1 MDDEGDYFGVV
12 IPFAAHCGVEPVLM
26 ADGRAELRLASTRR
40 HENSIGMTHGG
51 MLMTLLDMALASAA
65 RSTLPPDVTV
75 MTVDVHVTFL
85 APARGRLSA
94 QGRVVKEGRS
104 IIFCDAEI
112 VDAEGVVCARASGVF
127 RPTPRRP
134 GGPRGGDA

>member
-51 MLMTLLDMALASAA
+51 MLMTLLDMPLVQYIQRVDESIASTT
-65 RSTLPPDVTV
+65 SEV
-75 MTVDVHVTFL
+75 
-85 APARGRLSA
+85 
-94 QGRVVKEGRS
+94 
-104 IIFCDAEI
+104 
-112 VDAEGVVCARASGVF
+112 
-127 RPTPRRP
+127 
-134 GGPRGGDA
+134 